1 MRRVVPQT
9 QRRKTGESPI
19 SVLISM
25 VQSVAVATN
34 MSCDR
39 VRTLAILVAIAMATA
54 GCSKGEQT
62 GMGPPPATPVLV
74 AKVETRNIPNQLHEI
89 GTVEAFSTVNV
100 KSRVEGQLV
109 AIHFKE
115 GDYVSKDQ
123 LLFSL
128 DSRPMQALL
137 HQAEANMAKDEAQ
150 YEQAQA
156 DEKRYALLLKAEVG
170 SQQQYD
176 QMHAAAGALRAAIAA
191 DKAEIETAKL
201 NLQYSE
207 IRSPIDGRTGNL
219 QAHIGDMIKA
229 DADTPIVVINQVQ
242 PIYVDLSIP
251 EVSLSDVRR
260 NMAAR
265 QLEVDATIPGSQDEP
280 EHGVLSFV
288 DNAVDKTTG
297 TILLKG
303 LFENENRRLWPGQF
317 VNASLTLNWI
327 QNAILVPSQA
337 VQTGQQGVFV
347 YVVGKDMKVAARPVV
362 PGDPYEK
369 DIIIRDGLTAGETVV
384 TDGQLRLAPGATV
397 RVKTSL

>member
-1 MRRVVPQT
+1 MRRAARET
-9 QRRKTGESPI
+9 RRRKTLESPTI
-19 SVLISM
+19 VLISM
-25 VQSVAVATN
+25 EQRVPVATS
-34 MSCDR
+34 MSCGR
-39 VRTLAILVAIAMATA
+39 VRSLAILISIAIATV
-54 GCSKGEQT
+54 GCSKGEQI

-74 AKVETRNIPNQLHEI
+74 AKAESRNIPNQLHEI

-115 GDYVSKDQ
+115 GDFVSKDQ

-137 HQAEANMAKDEAQ
+137 HQAEANLAKDDAQ
-150 YEQAQA
+150 YHQAQA
-156 DEKRYALLLKAEVG
+156 DEARYALLLKAEVG

-219 QAHIGDMIKA
+219 QAHAGDMIKA

-251 EVSLSDVRR
+251 EVSLDDVRR

-288 DNAVDKTTG
+288 DNSVDKTTG

-303 LFENENRRLWPGQF
+303 LFQNENRRLWPGQF
-317 VNASLTLNWI
+317 VDATLTLNWI
-327 QNAILVPSQA
+327 ENAILVPSQA

-362 PGDPYEK
+362 PGAPYEK
-369 DIIIRDGLTAGETVV
+369 DVIIRDGLTAGEMVV

>member
-1 MRRVVPQT
+1 
-9 QRRKTGESPI
+9 
-19 SVLISM
+19 
-25 VQSVAVATN
+25 VAVATS
-34 MSCDR
+34 MSWGC
-39 VRTLAILVAIAMATA
+39 VRSLAILVAIAIATA

-74 AKVETRNIPNQLHEI
+74 AKVESRNIPNQLHEI

-137 HQAEANMAKDEAQ
+137 HQAEANMARDEAQ
-150 YEQAQA
+150 YNQAQA

-229 DADTPIVVINQVQ
+229 DADNPIVVINQVQ

-251 EVSLSDVRR
+251 EVSLDEVRR
-260 NMAAR
+260 NMAER

-288 DNAVDKTTG
+288 DNSVDKTTG

-327 QNAILVPSQA
+327 QNALLVPSQA

-362 PGDPYEK
+362 PGAPYEK
-369 DIIIRDGLTAGETVV
+369 DVIIRDGLKAGETVV